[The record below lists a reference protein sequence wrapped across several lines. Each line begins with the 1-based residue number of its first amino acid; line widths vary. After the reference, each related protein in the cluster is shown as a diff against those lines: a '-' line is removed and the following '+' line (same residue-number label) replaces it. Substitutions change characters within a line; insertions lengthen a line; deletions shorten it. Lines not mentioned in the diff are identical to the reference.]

1 VDSQGGGRIMFLIE
15 GSPDGVNWYP
25 YGKALGI
32 YDARDIASKCI
43 KVTNHTHVRITEA
56 SQ

>member
-1 VDSQGGGRIMFLIE
+1 MFLIE

-25 YGKALGI
+25 YGKGLSI
-32 YDARDIASKCI
+32 YDAKDIAAKCI
-43 KVTNHTHVRITEA
+43 KVTKHTHVRIQEV